1 MQRILKILVIACILF
16 AGFFTLN
23 YVQDHLS
30 KQAYVSITFDDGYLS
45 QYKAAEL
52 LERYGYRGT
61 FYIPADLVGKEF
73 EGKQLMSWPELETLQ
88 NRGHEIGAHTFSHVN
103 SSVPEDI
110 YNAGVLLGK
119 EILQEHGFSTK
130 DFAYPY
136 GDDTYK
142 QAGKYFVTA
151 RNTKWCTNKISD
163 RELCGITL
171 TDSLGNQT
179 VLQFYLSQLKTKGG
193 WLVIVIHSVDEN
205 PRTDV
210 DITVEQLFYILDQ
223 IRNSGIE
230 VKTIA
235 EVANGV

>member
-1 MQRILKILVIACILF
+1 MQRIHKILVIACILF
-16 AGFFTLN
+16 AIFFTLN
-23 YVQDHLS
+23 YAQNHS
-30 KQAYVSITFDDGYLS
+30 TKPAFISITFDDGYLS

-61 FYIPADLVGKEF
+61 FYIPAAFVGNEF
-73 EGKQLMSWPELETLQ
+73 EGRLLMSWSELETLQ
-88 NRGHEIGAHTFSHVN
+88 NKGHEIGAHTFSHVN
-103 SSVPEDI
+103 SSVPKDI
-110 YNAGVLLGK
+110 YNAEVLLGG
-119 EILQEHGFSTK
+119 ETLQEHGFSTE

-142 QAGKYFVTA
+142 QSGQGFVTA
-151 RNTKWCTNKISD
+151 RNTKWCVNKISD

-193 WLVIVIHSVDEN
+193 WLVIVIHGVDEN
-205 PRTDV
+205 PRPDV
-210 DITVEQLFYILDQ
+210 DINIEQLFYILDQ

-230 VKTIA
+230 VKTIE
-235 EVANGV
+235 EVANG